1 MVLFECVILFS
12 LWVRTNHF
20 KAGKRD
26 TSGIEILTTFIV
38 IKEVHVNHIPVR
50 VAFSPDCHKNK

>member
-1 MVLFECVILFS
+1 MLLFGRIILFS
-12 LWVRTNHF
+12 LWVITNHF

-50 VAFSPDCHKNK
+50 VDFSPGFHKNK